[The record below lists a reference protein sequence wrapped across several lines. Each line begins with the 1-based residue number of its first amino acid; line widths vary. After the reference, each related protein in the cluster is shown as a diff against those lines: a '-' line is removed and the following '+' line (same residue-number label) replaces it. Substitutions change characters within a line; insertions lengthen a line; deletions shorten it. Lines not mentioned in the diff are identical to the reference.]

1 MDFRRYP
8 AFKFERPE
16 EGVLLIRF
24 NRPEKLNAL
33 NKKDHDDLASLWLDV
48 SADDQTRVAVIS
60 GTGRAFCAGGSIQAD
75 LDNFGNI
82 RHWTETM
89 QSARDLVYNIINC
102 EKPIISAINGPAA
115 GAGLTTA
122 LLADI
127 SIIAEDARFT
137 DGHLKIGV
145 AAGDHAAIIWPLL
158 CGVAKAKYYLLT
170 AESLD
175 GREAERIGLVSR
187 CVPADEL
194 MKTALDIA
202 RRLAGGPQ
210 EAQRYTKHSINHWLR
225 AAAPIFESSLALEM
239 LNFLSEDA
247 REGLTAFLA
256 KRPPVFPSASAEVY
270 RNVRNQSPS
279 PDQPAMGSARALVC
293 PLCMPFGQDVVPSS
307 PIWARLA
314 AQRCRTSKCRLC
326 AKPLITHSQRKD

>member
-16 EGVLLIRF
+16 EGVLLIWF

-33 NKKDHDDLASLWLDV
+33 DKKDHDDLARLWLDV

-60 GTGRAFCAGGSIQAD
+60 GAGRAFCAGGSIQAD

-158 CGVAKAKYYLLT
+158 CGMAKAKYYLLT
-170 AESLD
+170 AETLD

-194 MKTALDIA
+194 MSTALGVA
-202 RRLAGGPQ
+202 HRLANGPQ
-210 EAQRYTKHSINHWLR
+210 QAQRYTKHSINHWLR

-247 REGLTAFLA
+247 NEGLTAFLA
-256 KRPPVFPSASAEVY
+256 KRAPVFPSASA
-270 RNVRNQSPS
+270 
-279 PDQPAMGSARALVC
+279 
-293 PLCMPFGQDVVPSS
+293 
-307 PIWARLA
+307 
-314 AQRCRTSKCRLC
+314 
-326 AKPLITHSQRKD
+326 